1 MQLEYAEKE
10 DSYLRSKEVKYNNIS
25 IVIKRRYTSLP
36 AEGNMSQIGQ
46 WLGYIVKEIISL
58 ILLYVELIM

>member
-10 DSYLRSKEVKYNNIS
+10 DSYLRAKEVKYNNIS

-36 AEGNMSQIGQ
+36 ATGNMLQIGQ

-58 ILLYVELIM
+58 ILPYVELIM

>member
-25 IVIKRRYTSLP
+25 IVIKRRYTSLL
-36 AEGNMSQIGQ
+36 ATGNMLQIGP

-58 ILLYVELIM
+58 ILPYVKLIM